1 MKITILFFASARE
14 LVGLS
19 KKSYEFSEK
28 TALKILELKEFLQNE
43 FPQLRFEKDQIKL
56 AINKTYWNDQ
66 DVDFEIKDGDEIALI
81 PPIAGG

>member
-28 TALKILELKEFLQNE
+28 TALKILELMEFLQNE

-66 DVDFEIKDGDEIALI
+66 DIDFEIKDGDEIALI

>member
-28 TALKILELKEFLQNE
+28 PTIKIIELREFLQNE

-56 AINKTYWNDQ
+56 AVNKVYWNTQ
-66 DVDFEIKDGDEIALI
+66 DIDFEIKDGDEVALI